1 MKPENYGKDDTQKE
15 LFDLCR
21 RCISDFICNS
31 CDSKLQRSKFPPNA
45 IVNVGLDKTV
55 EVLACLNDIEHSLIC
70 QIIPYMSITAR
81 HKGAQS
87 GLKGQV
93 VLVPTDLTKIQ
104 KVLPRSTYT
113 GHLIT
118 VALKRRLK
126 DLSAYIKQNI
136 SPSKINVALNWLK
149 ENNAL
154 YKDVDFDDN
163 WEQSLKEEDPEL
175 WSMMTDETQCSD
187 ELTDQVIDSDSD
199 DDGEGEEKEQIHKQG
214 IPRPSVIQNNHGP
227 DISVEDIIE
236 VAPGEGQIQV
246 NATIEPDYEA
256 LAFPRLF
263 PFGRFHG
270 NEDRPIKL
278 TTLGYFQSRMKGSDT
293 RFACDNRYP
302 FLALDMVEREAVH
315 KAINFS
321 QMKAK
326 M

>member
-1 MKPENYGKDDTQKE
+1 
-15 LFDLCR
+15 
-21 RCISDFICNS
+21 
-31 CDSKLQRSKFPPNA
+31 
-45 IVNVGLDKTV
+45 
-55 EVLACLNDIEHSLIC
+55 
-70 QIIPYMSITAR
+70 MSITAR

-199 DDGEGEEKEQIHKQG
+199 DDDEGEEKEQIHKQG

-256 LAFPRLF
+256 LTFP
-263 PFGRFHG
+263 
-270 NEDRPIKL
+270 KL
-278 TTLGYFQSRMKGSDT
+278 TL
-293 RFACDNRYP
+293 
-302 FLALDMVEREAVH
+302 LADFME
-315 KAINFS
+315 
-321 QMKAK
+321 M
-326 M
+326 